1 MLETLETV
9 HHRNLCTAESPLIYT
24 VMLHKPVNLDALA
37 TARKGS
43 VIGTVEAR
51 VNHGRW
57 IVDCPDPD
65 CTCAVMVASDDLR
78 FVCPVCAY
86 GIFTVALPAEAED
99 IGNVLVERPVPATRN
114 WTPGE
119 SVGDLRRENKEH
131 LARRDRRDG

>member
-1 MLETLETV
+1 MIETLETS
-9 HHRNLCTAESPLIYT
+9 HGRNLRKAESPLMYT
-24 VMLHKPVNLDALA
+24 ILLHKPPNLDAVRV
-37 TARKGS
+37 ARSG
-43 VIGTVEAR
+43 VVVGTVDAR

-86 GIFTVALPAEAED
+86 GIFTVALPPEAED
-99 IGNVLVERPVPATRN
+99 IEKTLVERPVPATRN
-114 WTPGE
+114 WSPGE

-131 LARRDRRDG
+131 LDRRDRRVG